1 MRLLWAAIFIPEV
14 NLLIRENERER
25 ERERRG
31 REREREREREATY
44 PQIHHHLER
53 EIKAL
58 CQQTEV
64 SLLHPECLEEKLKPV
79 GRKSCLFLSSP

>member
-31 REREREREREATY
+31 RERERERERERGYLPTN
-44 PQIHHHLER
+44 
-53 EIKAL
+53 
-58 CQQTEV
+58 T
-64 SLLHPECLEEKLKPV
+64 
-79 GRKSCLFLSSP
+79 SSS